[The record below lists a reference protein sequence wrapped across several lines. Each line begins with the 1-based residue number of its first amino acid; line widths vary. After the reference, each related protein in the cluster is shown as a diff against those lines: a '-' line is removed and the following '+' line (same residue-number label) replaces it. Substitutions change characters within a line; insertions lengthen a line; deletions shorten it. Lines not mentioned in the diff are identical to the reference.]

1 MCDEK
6 ISASIGTIA
15 TRPSNLQW
23 HLGHLHPEILKQV
36 QEKYKASS
44 GTQTASNTKTLSTRK
59 KPATETLTK
68 FFASDKVT
76 MTMTPNALKNTV
88 DITVFNGNS
97 LRFFSQPEVLA
108 RIGELARR
116 LRVSRNRN
124 NIKKLVLQKYEIQKE
139 QLNSKLSNKL
149 VYLKMDACPCH
160 CVNYFAINVRYVDEG
175 KNYTE
180 TLAIRNTEAQHYS
193 KFLTQW

>member
-1 MCDEK
+1 MKKKCVMKKLVLPLVRLLHVLLTYNDIWAIFILRFWNK
-6 ISASIGTIA
+6 CKRNIK
-15 TRPSNLQW
+15 L
-23 HLGHLHPEILKQV
+23 HLEHKQH
-36 QEKYKASS
+36 QIPKL
-44 GTQTASNTKTLSTRK
+44 LSTRK

-116 LRVSRNRN
+116 LGVSRNRN
-124 NIKKLVLQKYEIQKE
+124 NIKKLVLQMK
-139 QLNSKLSNKL
+139 SK
-149 VYLKMDACPCH
+149 
-160 CVNYFAINVRYVDEG
+160 
-175 KNYTE
+175 
-180 TLAIRNTEAQHYS
+180 RNNWTAS
-193 KFLTQW
+193 